1 MDLLK
6 NEQDEPRKWFRDRM
20 SFEFHFATD
29 VPIVFTSA
37 TSGYGLDTLLDEA
50 VALWKKL
57 HFKVSTR
64 DLNDFFYDVIRQAP
78 APVYRTTNV
87 KFYYATQTEQKPPSF
102 IAFANFPE
110 GVTPT
115 YRRFLVNRIKTEFG
129 LEGIPV
135 RVFVMKSG

>member
-1 MDLLK
+1 MDVLK
-6 NEQDEPRKWFRDRM
+6 QEQDEPRKWFRDRM
-20 SFEFHFATD
+20 AFEFHFATD
-29 VPIVFTSA
+29 VPVVFTSA
-37 TSGYGLDTLLDEA
+37 TTGYGLNTLLDEA
-50 VALWKKL
+50 VQVWRKL

-102 IAFANFPE
+102 IAFANHPE

-115 YRRFLVNRIKTEFG
+115 YRRFLVNRIKSQWG